1 MWQHVETVAERR
13 LFRVREAESPT
24 GERNAFASGKQKA
37 RQASETLSR
46 PGSRKHPTSTR
57 SAFAS
62 GKQKTPDKYAKRL
75 TNRTLLAILVFVN
88 TSYTIIIID

>member
-1 MWQHVETVAERR
+1 MLKQ
-13 LFRVREAESPT
+13 SPK
-24 GERNAFASGKQKA
+24 GGCFASGKQKA

-46 PGSRKHPTSTR
+46 PGSRKPDRRAKRFRVREAESPTGER
-57 SAFAS
+57 NAFAS